1 MPTGAGVGAG
11 PFHSQSNE
19 AWFTHTPG
27 LKVVYPAFP
36 ADAKGL
42 LAAAIEDPNPVM
54 FFEHK
59 ALYRSVYQEVNDDN
73 YTLEIGKANLLKEGQ
88 EVTIISYGAGVHW
101 ALEVL
106 EKNPHISADLI
117 DLRTLVPLDTDTIFA
132 SVQKTARVIILHEDC
147 EVGGFGADI
156 SALISE
162 HCFEYLDAPVMRS
175 ASLNTAVPF
184 AKNLED
190 NFLAKQ
196 GFEQKLNDL
205 LAY

>member
-1 MPTGAGVGAG
+1 M
-11 PFHSQSNE
+11 
-19 AWFTHTPG
+19 
-27 LKVVYPAFP
+27 VYPAFP

-59 ALYRSVYQEVNDDN
+59 ALYRSVYQDVPDDY
-73 YTLEIGKANLLKEGQ
+73 YTLEIGKAKVLKEGAD
-88 EVTIISYGAGVHW
+88 VSIVSYGAGVHW

-106 EKNPHISADLI
+106 DNNPDISADLI
-117 DLRTLVPLDTDTIFA
+117 DLRTLVPLDEQAIMN
-132 SVQKTARVIILHEDC
+132 SVKKTGRVLIMHEDC
-147 EVGGFGADI
+147 EVGGYGADI
-156 SALISE
+156 AALISE
-162 HCFEYLDAPVMRS
+162 QCFEFLDAPVRRS

-196 GFEQKLNDL
+196 TFEQKLKEL
-205 LAY
+205 LSY